1 MSKFKSYPSGAGMT
15 DKPAFQQPI
24 VAVNV
29 DWIMQNGNRA
39 QRRRVAREMA
49 KQKSRQGGR

>member
-29 DWIMQNGNRA
+29 DWVMQNGNRA
-39 QRRRVAREMA
+39 QRRRIARELV
-49 KQKSRQGGR
+49 KRKSRQRGR